1 MRLLLDTHVLVWVMT
16 TPRRLSAS
24 AAAALRDPDNDLL
37 VGVGSAYEI
46 DFKREV
52 SPDLALMP
60 FDLDDARRIFDFD
73 WLALTRSHT
82 TRAARLPRIHR
93 DPWDRLMIAQAI
105 VEDLVIV
112 SVDAQVARYGVP
124 VLW

>member
-1 MRLLLDTHVLVWVMT
+1 MRLLLDTHALVWVLT
-16 TPRRLSAS
+16 ESHRLSAK
-24 AAAALRDPDNDLL
+24 AAVALKDRDNVLF
-37 VGVGSAYEI
+37 VGVGAAYEI
-46 DFKREV
+46 DLKRDV
-52 SPDLALMP
+52 SPDLAQLP
-60 FDLDDARRIFDFD
+60 FDLDDARRSFDFD
-73 WLALTRSHT
+73 WLALTQTHT

-112 SVDAQVARYGVP
+112 SVDSQVARYGVP